1 MPRFRLDIGGVVQ
14 GVGFR
19 PFIYRTARDLGLVG
33 WVRNAASGVTVE
45 VQGTDGSLEEF
56 VRRVRQNHP
65 PAARIVSLTAR
76 RVPEEGGREF
86 TIQSSAVGGR
96 TLPSVPADLAT
107 CPECLAEIR
116 DPAQRRYR
124 YPFTNCTNCGP
135 RYTIIASLPYDR
147 PGTAMR
153 DFELCEA
160 CRREYEDPGD
170 RRFHAQPV
178 ACPSCGPSLELA
190 RPEGG
195 VSAVGEAALEA
206 AVEALAGG
214 KVLALKGLGGYQLL
228 ADATSSEATA
238 RLRDRK
244 ARPAK
249 PFAVMFG
256 GPEEL
261 VAYCLAGGAEIS
273 CLRSVEAPIL
283 LLERRVVPLGNR
295 RPLSAEVAP
304 GNPYVGAML
313 PYSPLH
319 HLLLSDFDRPVICT
333 SGNLSDEPICVA
345 DDQALERLG
354 AVADLFLGHDRPILR
369 PVDDSVAT
377 WLGRAPVLIRRAR
390 GYAPRPLPLLDS
402 APEILALG
410 GQLKS
415 TITLV
420 TAGQAIVSQH
430 LGDLHTP
437 EAVNLLERTIAD
449 LLAFFRASP
458 EVLACD
464 LHPDYASTRI
474 AERLA
479 GELNVPLF
487 RVQHHHA
494 HVAAVLA
501 EHGLT
506 GPVLGLVWDGTG
518 FGPDETIWGGEA
530 LLCEGAGYRRL
541 ATLRRWRLPGGEQ
554 AVREPRRS
562 ALGLLTELGL
572 PQSGQA
578 FLAGAFS
585 AYELRSLGS
594 VIQRG
599 LNSPLASSMGRLFDA
614 VAALAG
620 LGAQVT
626 FEAQAAMALQFAAER
641 TPPDRA
647 YPWTFVGPDP
657 LIADWGPLIAGVLDD
672 RAQGVP
678 APVIARRFHDSLAEL
693 AVTLSIRAGAKRV
706 ALTGGCFQNRLL
718 VELVTQ
724 SLEAAGYSVLQPRAY
739 PANDGGISLG
749 QALVAARWWKEVQD
763 VPGHTR
769 KDHRH

>member
-1 MPRFRLDIGGVVQ
+1 MPRIRLDIGGVVQ

-45 VQGTDGSLEEF
+45 VQGAGESLEEF
-56 VRRVRQNHP
+56 VRRVRQTHP
-65 PAARIVSLTAR
+65 PAARVVSLTAR
-76 RVPEEGGREF
+76 PIPEEGGSEF
-86 TIQSSAVGGR
+86 TIQSSAAGGR

-116 DPAQRRYR
+116 DPGQRRYR

-147 PGTAMR
+147 PGTALR

-178 ACPSCGPSLELA
+178 ACPACGPSLELA
-190 RPEGG
+190 RPDGSASTAGG
-195 VSAVGEAALEA
+195 AALEG
-206 AVEALAGG
+206 AVEALAVGM
-214 KVLALKGLGGYQLL
+214 VVALKGLGGYQLL
-228 ADATSSEATA
+228 ADATSPATTA
-238 RLRDRK
+238 RLRERK

-249 PFAVMFG
+249 PFAVMFA

-261 VAYCLAGGAEIS
+261 AAYCLAGEAEIT
-273 CLRSVEAPIL
+273 CLQSVEAPIL
-283 LLERRVVPLGNR
+283 LLERRTVPLGNR
-295 RPLSAEVAP
+295 QPLAAEVAP

-333 SGNLSDEPICVA
+333 SGNLSDEPICTA

-369 PVDDSVAT
+369 PVDDSVAA
-377 WLGRAPVLIRRAR
+377 WSGQAPVLIRRAR
-390 GYAPRPLPLLDS
+390 GYAPRPLPLVES

-437 EAVNLLERTIAD
+437 EGVSLLERTIAD
-449 LLAFFRASP
+449 LLDFFRASP

-479 GELNVPLF
+479 VELDLPLV

-506 GPVLGLVWDGTG
+506 EPVLGLVWDGTG
-518 FGPDETIWGGEA
+518 FGPDQTIWGGEA

-541 ATLRRWRLPGGEQ
+541 ATLRPFRLPGGEQ

-562 ALGLLTELGL
+562 ALGLLAELGL
-572 PQSGQA
+572 PPGGQD

-585 AYELRSLGS
+585 AYELRSLES
-594 VIQRG
+594 IMQRG

-620 LGAQVT
+620 LGGRVS
-626 FEAQAAMALQFAAER
+626 FEAQAAMALQFAAES

-647 YPWTFVGPDP
+647 YPWTVVGSDP
-657 LIADWGPLIAGVLDD
+657 VIADWEPLIGALLEDLERKVSTG
-672 RAQGVP
+672 RIAQ
-678 APVIARRFHDSLAEL
+678 RFHASLAEL
-693 AVTLSIRAGAKRV
+693 AVTLADRAGAKLV
-706 ALTGGCFQNRLL
+706 AVTGGCFQNRLL
-718 VELVTQ
+718 LELVTQ

-749 QALVAARWWKEVQD
+749 QALIAARWWKEAQD

-769 KDHRH
+769 QDHRH